1 MGQSTAMTIAT
12 MNAMNSVNNHHQH
25 YHSDNE
31 GTVLIAFVLAT
42 ITVALLW
49 IAFTSIRQLIK
60 KDVYYDFV
68 DDNLGALITIGIVA
82 GLTLFFILFS
92 IIYTLIK

>member
-1 MGQSTAMTIAT
+1 MGGSTAMTIAA
-12 MNAMNSVNNHHQH
+12 MNAANNNHHYHH
-25 YHSDNE
+25 YTGNE
-31 GTVLIAFVLAT
+31 GTMLIALALAS

-68 DDNLGALITIGIVA
+68 DDNIGALIAIVVLVS
-82 GLTLFFILFS
+82 LTLFFILFLF
-92 IIYTLIK
+92 IYTLIQ

>member
-1 MGQSTAMTIAT
+1 MGGSTVMTIAA
-12 MNAMNSVNNHHQH
+12 MNAANNNHHYHH
-25 YHSDNE
+25 YTGNE
-31 GTVLIAFVLAT
+31 GTMLIALALAS

-68 DDNLGALITIGIVA
+68 DDNIGALIAIGVVV
-82 GLTLFFILFS
+82 GFTLFFILFLF
-92 IIYTLIK
+92 IYTLIQ